1 MVERPPFMRRCL
13 TRGPATLAVALLLG
27 STVAPA
33 RGQEPEVIVLDPN
46 HPIIQ
51 NPGTIHPPAGGG
63 AGPSGETAAADVAP
77 LQEGVNAREVLAELW
92 FKERALL
99 QRGESVEAARLIE
112 TALDFMKREGLRGAP
127 QIAGAFLAEARRH
140 LDDGDYRGAQENFR
154 LASRFDPA
162 LVPAHL
168 GLALALVRGDRDLSG
183 AVGET
188 WSALKIR
195 VSDADSVY
203 QQTGNGLLIV
213 YLGLC
218 FGVAAAL
225 LLICLHISPAFFHD
239 LRERYA
245 RTLSDESARLLGWAL
260 MVLPILVLAP
270 FVWLL
275 SSWTALFFPYF
286 RRAERLLALLA
297 LGLLIGTGPVG
308 CVVDWIAGTAVD
320 PGARALIRTLRGG
333 YDVQDLKALERLAR
347 EHPDDPM
354 FPFVLASMHRMA
366 GRFDEAMNLY
376 KRVLAIDRG
385 NARAMVNLAN
395 LNALRQEFSIA
406 QNLYKKAGDIDPTL
420 AIAHYNSHLAHLEAF
435 HLESADQE
443 LKAAR
448 RIDDA
453 LVTALLA
460 QGNEGRAKRM
470 PADLGYTRAEIWK
483 RALSLRLEQG
493 VRSTWSR
500 ALSAPATVAGGAG
513 LLLALIL
520 PGFGVAPRSAA
531 ARRCRRCGRPFCRRC
546 RVGSKDPDHCS
557 QCVHLYILR
566 DGLAPTVKSR
576 KMEEVVRYRRRVW
589 VGRRLLSLPLPG
601 SGHVLG
607 GRPWLGSLLLTCWCG
622 AWLGILLKDQLL
634 VPTEA
639 ITRANLGADA
649 VLGSFGLLVWLIGN
663 LSSQEAEKE

>member
-1 MVERPPFMRRCL
+1 MVERSPFMIRCL
-13 TRGPATLAVALLLG
+13 TRGPAMIAAALLLG
-27 STVAPA
+27 SAVIPA
-33 RGQEPEVIVLDPN
+33 RAQEPEVIVLDPN

-51 NPGTIHPPAGGG
+51 NPGTIPPLAGDAG
-63 AGPSGETAAADVAP
+63 APSGETMTPALTP

-99 QRGESVEAARLIE
+99 QRGETVEAARLIE

-140 LDDGDYRGAQENFR
+140 LDDGDYRGAQDNFR
-154 LASRFDPA
+154 LASRFGPE
-162 LVPAHL
+162 LVSAHL

-183 AVGET
+183 ALGET
-188 WSALKIR
+188 WTALK
-195 VSDADSVY
+195 VWSSDADSVY
-203 QQTGNGLLIV
+203 QQTGNGLLIL
-213 YLGLC
+213 YLGVCL
-218 FGVAAAL
+218 GLAAVL
-225 LLICLHISPAFFHD
+225 LLICLRVSPAFFHD
-239 LRERYA
+239 LRERFP
-245 RTLSDESARLLGWAL
+245 RSLSDESARLLGWGL
-260 MVLPILVLAP
+260 MVLPVLVLAP

-275 SSWTALFFPYF
+275 SAWAALFFPYF

-297 LGLLIGTGPVG
+297 LALLIGAGPVG

-320 PGARALIRTLRGG
+320 PGARALIRSLRGG
-333 YDVQDLKALERLAR
+333 YDVQDLKALEQLAA
-347 EHPDDPM
+347 EHTDDPV

-376 KRVLAIDRG
+376 RRVLEIDRG
-385 NARAMVNLAN
+385 HTRAMVNLAN
-395 LNALRQEFSIA
+395 LHALRQEFSIA
-406 QNLYKKAGDIDPTL
+406 QNLYKKAGDIDPGL
-420 AIAHYNSHLAHLEAF
+420 AISHYNSHLAHLEAF

-448 RIDDA
+448 RINDA
-453 LVTALLA
+453 LVTSLLA

-470 PADLGYTRAEIWK
+470 PADVGYRRAEIWK
-483 RALSLRLEQG
+483 RALSLRLDQD

-500 ALSAPATVAGGAG
+500 AFSAPATLAGGAG
-513 LLLALIL
+513 LLLALLL

-546 RVGSKDPDHCS
+546 RVGSKDLDHCS

-566 DGLAPTVKSR
+566 DGLAPTVKSM

-589 VGRRLLSLPLPG
+589 VGRRLLSLPFPG

-607 GRPWLGSLLLTCWCG
+607 GRPWIGALLLVCWCG

-634 VPTEA
+634 VSTEA
-639 ITRANLGADA
+639 ISTVDLGVVA
-649 VLGSFGLLVWLIGN
+649 VLGMFGMLVWLVGN
-663 LSSQEAEKE
+663 LSSQESEKE

>member
-1 MVERPPFMRRCL
+1 MVERSPFMRGCL
-13 TRGPATLAVALLLG
+13 ARGPAIIAVALLIG
-27 STVAPA
+27 SAVSPA
-33 RGQEPEVIVLDPN
+33 RAQEPEVIVLDPN

-51 NPGTIHPPAGGG
+51 NPGTIPAPAGS
-63 AGPSGETAAADVAP
+63 AGVTSGETTTAGVTP

-99 QRGESVEAARLIE
+99 QRGETVEAARLIE

-162 LVPAHL
+162 MVPAHL

-183 AVGET
+183 ALGET
-188 WSALKIR
+188 WSALK
-195 VSDADSVY
+195 VWVGDADSVY

-218 FGVAAAL
+218 FGVAGAL
-225 LLICLHISPAFFHD
+225 LLICLHVSPAFFHD
-239 LRERYA
+239 LKERHP
-245 RTLSDESARLLGWAL
+245 RSLTDESARLLGWGIML
-260 MVLPILVLAP
+260 LPVLTLAP

-275 SSWTALFFPYF
+275 SAWAALFIPYF

-297 LGLLIGTGPVG
+297 LGLLVGTGPVG
-308 CVVDWIAGTAVD
+308 CLVDWIGGTAVD
-320 PGARALIRTLRGG
+320 PGARALIRSLRGG
-333 YDVQDLKALERLAR
+333 YDVQDLKALERLAV
-347 EHPDDPM
+347 EHPDDPI
-354 FPFVLASMHRMA
+354 FPFLLASMHRMA

-376 KRVLAIDRG
+376 RRVLEIDRG
-385 NARAMVNLAN
+385 HARAMVNLAN

-406 QNLYKKAGDIDPTL
+406 QNLYKKAGDIDPGL

-453 LVTALLA
+453 LVTSLLA

-470 PADLGYTRAEIWK
+470 PADVGYTRAEIWK
-483 RALSLRLEQG
+483 RALSLRLGQG
-493 VRSTWSR
+493 VRSAWSR
-500 ALSAPATVAGGAG
+500 ALTAPATLAGGAG
-513 LLLALIL
+513 LLLALL
-520 PGFGVAPRSAA
+520 FPGVGIAPRSAP

-546 RVGSKDPDHCS
+546 RVGSKDPHHCS

-566 DGLAPTVKSR
+566 DGLAPTIKSK
-576 KMEEVVRYRRRVW
+576 KMEEVVRYRRHVW
-589 VGRRLLSLPLPG
+589 VGRRLLSLPFPG

-607 GRPWLGSLLLTCWCG
+607 DRPWLGSLLLVCWCG
-622 AWLGILLKDQLL
+622 AWLGILLKDELL

-639 ITRANLGADA
+639 IATADLGGVAGLGA
-649 VLGSFGLLVWLIGN
+649 FGLLVWLIGN